1 MNNTIA
7 LCGFMACGKTT
18 VGKRAAR
25 EAGMDF
31 IDMDKFI
38 SAQQGK
44 TINQI
49 FDENGEAY
57 FRNLELEAAIA
68 LSKLPNTIIA
78 TGGGAV
84 MNTAVV
90 DAFHKENVKLIFL
103 NTPFYVIMRR
113 LRGDTT
119 RPLVLQKDRNEIK
132 KLFDK
137 RYKLYLKA
145 ADIVINVEEKKTRDL
160 AKMVIDQAKTQTD
173 R

>member
-25 EAGMDF
+25 ESGMDF
-31 IDMDKFI
+31 VDMDKFI
-38 SAQQGK
+38 SEQEGK

-49 FDENGEAY
+49 FIDDGEPY
-57 FRNLELEAAIA
+57 FRKLEVEAAA
-68 LSKLPNTIIA
+68 SLSKLPNTIIA

-90 DAFHKENVKLIFL
+90 EAFRRENVKIIFL

-113 LRGDTT
+113 LSGDTT
-119 RPLVLQKDRNEIK
+119 RPLVLQNNKDEIK
-132 KLFDK
+132 RLYHK
-137 RYKLYLKA
+137 RYRLYVKA
-145 ADIVINVEEKKTRDL
+145 ADVVINVEEKKTRDL
-160 AKMVIDQAKTQTD
+160 AKMVIDQVKTQTD